1 VSISGVLV
9 RRTAKSGQTMAHPPW
24 RSLNRPEAQREDPVM
39 TSSSPTT
46 LRARGTE
53 PGASYPV
60 PRTDAAATRRLLAC
74 GAVAGPL
81 FVVTVLA
88 QAGTRSGFSLTHDAA
103 SLLDDGP
110 WGWVQS
116 ANFIVTGLLLIA
128 AAAGL
133 RRVLRDGRGSR
144 WAPRL
149 LAITGAGFIGGGIFH
164 PDPSGGYPTGTPPDA
179 SAVSSWHG
187 ALHQVC
193 GSAAFLALIVF
204 CVILARRYRAAGQR
218 RLAGF
223 SLLAG
228 VLGAVGVA
236 SGGLHHGTLTLFIG
250 VSIALLWAV
259 FAATRQ
265 QVAPE
270 NGEHHD

>member
-1 VSISGVLV
+1 
-9 RRTAKSGQTMAHPPW
+9 MARLPW
-24 RSLNRPEAQREDPVM
+24 RSLNRQEAQREDPVM
-39 TSSSPTT
+39 TSSPSIA
-46 LRARGTE
+46 LRSRDTE
-53 PGASYPV
+53 PGTSYPA

-81 FVVTVLA
+81 FVIAVLA
-88 QAGTRSGFSLTHDAA
+88 QAATRSGFSLNRDAA

-204 CVILARRYRAAGQR
+204 CVVLARRYRALGQR
-218 RLAGF
+218 RMAVV

-236 SGGLHHGTLTLFIG
+236 TGGLPHGTLTLFIG
-250 VSIALLWAV
+250 VSCALLWAV
-259 FAATRQ
+259 FATTGQ
-265 QVAPE
+265 QAAPQ